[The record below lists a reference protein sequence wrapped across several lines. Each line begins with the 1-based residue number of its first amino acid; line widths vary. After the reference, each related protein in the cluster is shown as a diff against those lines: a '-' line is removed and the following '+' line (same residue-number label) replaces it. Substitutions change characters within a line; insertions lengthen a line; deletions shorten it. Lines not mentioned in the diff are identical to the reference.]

1 MKKLSV
7 KRTKTK
13 KKTLNYN
20 KRNYFNCVS
29 DNYHCFTNTSRSINC
44 NANRRKWNINSITK
58 SKE

>member
-13 KKTLNYN
+13 KNTLNDN

-29 DNYHCFTNTSRSINC
+29 NYNYSVINFSRSINC
-44 NANRRKWNINSITK
+44 YANW
-58 SKE
+58 